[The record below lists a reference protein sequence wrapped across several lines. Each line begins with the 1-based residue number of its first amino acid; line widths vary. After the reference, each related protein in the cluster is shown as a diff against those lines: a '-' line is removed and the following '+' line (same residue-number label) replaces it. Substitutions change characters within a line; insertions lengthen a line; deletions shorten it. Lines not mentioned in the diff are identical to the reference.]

1 MIVDCFKCQ
10 KVQNAG
16 IILQLDNSQKDEM
29 ATLPYTM
36 LPAVFLKRV
45 EFIMNVSV
53 NKRSNLL
60 ILFEVLFNGS
70 LLENVIL
77 LFTSRT

>member
-1 MIVDCFKCQ
+1 MNCRDKCQ

-36 LPAVFLKRV
+36 LPAVFLK
-45 EFIMNVSV
+45 
-53 NKRSNLL
+53 K
-60 ILFEVLFNGS
+60 G
-70 LLENVIL
+70 
-77 LFTSRT
+77 